1 MATFDKIEILFIASA
16 FLFQLILIA
25 HFALRKW
32 RFDLAIRY
40 GPIVYALS
48 VPAAVISSIILLG
61 GRAWY
66 WGLSGLIYLAWA
78 VFGYYIEYIKEIE
91 WRNSLHW
98 PVMGPYVV
106 LYLATVMFYWWPL
119 ALIYKP
125 LWYVYGV
132 LFITSTILN
141 ISSHR
146 RKVALTT

>member
-1 MATFDKIEILFIASA
+1 MADIDKIEILFIASA
-16 FLFQLILIA
+16 YLFQLILIA

-40 GPIVYALS
+40 GSVVYALS
-48 VPAAVISSIILLG
+48 VPAAVISSIILLD

-78 VFGYYIEYIKEIE
+78 VFGYYTEYVRRIE

-98 PVMGPYVV
+98 PILGPYVI
-106 LYLATVMFYWWPL
+106 LYLTTVMFYWWPL
-119 ALIYKP
+119 GLIYKS
-125 LWYVYGV
+125 LWYGYGV
-132 LFITSTILN
+132 LFLISTILN

-146 RKVALTT
+146 RKVAVIT

>member
-40 GPIVYALS
+40 GPSVYALS

-66 WGLSGLIYLAWA
+66 WGLSGLIYLSWA

-132 LFITSTILN
+132 LFLTSTILN

>member
-1 MATFDKIEILFIASA
+1 MTEFDKIEILFIASA
-16 FLFQLILIA
+16 YLFQLILIT
-25 HFALRKW
+25 HFTLRKW
-32 RFDLAIRY
+32 CFNLAMRY

-48 VPAAVISSIILLG
+48 IPAAMISSIILLG

-78 VFGYYIEYIKEIE
+78 VFGYYTEYIKEIE

-98 PVMGPYVV
+98 SVMGPYVT

-125 LWYVYGV
+125 LWYGYGV
-132 LFITSTILN
+132 LFLISTILN
-141 ISSHR
+141 ISSHC
-146 RKVALTT
+146 RKLAVTA

>member
-66 WGLSGLIYLAWA
+66 WGLSGLIYLTWA

-132 LFITSTILN
+132 LFLTSTILN

>member
-1 MATFDKIEILFIASA
+1 MAAFNKIEILFIASA
-16 FLFQLILIA
+16 YLFQLILIT

-32 RFDLAIRY
+32 RFDLAVRY
-40 GPIVYALS
+40 GPIVYGLS
-48 VPAAVISSIILLG
+48 VPAAVVSIFILLG

-66 WGLSGLIYLAWA
+66 WGSSSLIYLAWA
-78 VFGYYIEYIKEIE
+78 IFGYYIEYIKEIE

-125 LWYVYGV
+125 LWYGYGV
-132 LFITSTILN
+132 LFLISTFFN
-141 ISSHR
+141 VSSHR
-146 RKVALTT
+146 RRVAVTT